1 MKLGEQIKQIRKKK
15 GLSQKQLAK
24 QIGISANAM
33 CSIENGKARASQETV
48 ESICKLLGVEL
59 KLIEK
64 MRTQTFLIRCEY
76 PDGDHIPTQEFV
88 ENIQEYFA
96 ANIMDGERG
105 RLVVKPVYK
114 PKRDPLYQECLDAVP
129 EDIKERV
136 GIEVEFSNFVSLVKQ
151 MREARHKYSAL
162 SREFCSKGMKPRQS
176 QEWQDARKLTKL
188 LESEVDEYLKKM
200 DI

>member
-1 MKLGEQIKQIRKKK
+1 
-15 GLSQKQLAK
+15 
-24 QIGISANAM
+24 
-33 CSIENGKARASQETV
+33 
-48 ESICKLLGVEL
+48 
-59 KLIEK
+59 

-105 RLVVKPVYK
+105 RRVVKPVYQ

-136 GIEVEFSNFVSLVKQ
+136 GIEVEFSNFVSLVKR
-151 MREARHKYSAL
+151 MREAQEELDVFEHKHDFFDYKAIMKRKEL
-162 SREFCSKGMKPRQS
+162 TSKVIK
-176 QEWQDARKLTKL
+176 

-200 DI
+200 EI